1 MTNLPS
7 DFTVTSLTR
16 EKAEQRRWQLHQCF
30 RGLDRFDRLLAN
42 EFLEPKQQQVLQ
54 DRSLCMMINHA
65 VAQVP
70 YYAKLFTNQGLTGA
84 KILGVTDL
92 ASLPIL
98 SKIELRRKSA
108 ELTAAVLPPGHQPGM
123 ATQSSGTTG
132 QPVRVR
138 QTRQS
143 MAMFCQLKQRELRWF
158 RFDPR
163 ATLAVIRLPS
173 QLPLTP
179 ERQPLSLGQTLN
191 LPAWPLVGSF
201 FQTGPA
207 CCFSVFNQI
216 DRQAEWLDR
225 LRPEYLMS
233 YPETFE
239 HLSFAFQNRPQPN
252 YSLGLLAIS
261 EQLTVGMRRRI
272 STTFSA
278 PLQQNYGLNE
288 IGIVASRCPE
298 GGRYHVHTEHC
309 LVEIVDDNG
318 QPCRPGETGRILV
331 TTLTNSAMPLI
342 RYDTGDLAEATDGPC
357 PCGRSLPTFGEIKGR
372 YSRIAF
378 LPENTLSYVGA
389 IRQAL
394 EEMPPEISANL
405 RLFQLHQFL
414 DQSFELR
421 LVAPGGLPPGFVERI
436 NTAWRAELAG
446 VDLPLRLL
454 EVDHISRGPG
464 GKFQDFTSDF
474 FPSPEGD
481 K

>member
-1 MTNLPS
+1 MTDLPS
-7 DFTVTSLTR
+7 DFTATSLAR
-16 EKAEQRRWQLHQCF
+16 EKVEQQRWQLHQRF
-30 RGLDRFDRLLAN
+30 HGLDRFDRLLAN
-42 EFLEPKQQQVLQ
+42 EFLDPKQQENLQ
-54 DRSLCMMINHA
+54 GRALSMMINHA
-65 VAQVP
+65 VTQVP
-70 YYAKLFTNQGLTGA
+70 YYAKLFTDRGLTGA
-84 KILGVTDL
+84 EILSVNDL
-92 ASLPIL
+92 AVLPIL
-98 SKIELRRKSA
+98 SKIELRRNSA
-108 ELTAAVLPPGHQPGM
+108 ELTAAVLPPSQQPGGV
-123 ATQSSGTTG
+123 TQSSGTTG
-132 QPVRVR
+132 QPVRVH

-173 QLPLTP
+173 QLPFTQ

-239 HLSFAFQNRPQPN
+239 HLSFAFQNRPQPD
-252 YSLGLLAIS
+252 YSRGLLAIS
-261 EQLTVGMRRRI
+261 EQLTAGMRRRI
-272 STTFSA
+272 STTFGA
-278 PLQQNYGLNE
+278 PIQQNYGLNE

-298 GGRYHVHTEHC
+298 GGRYHVHSEHC
-309 LVEIVDDNG
+309 LVEIVDDDG
-318 QPCRPGETGRILV
+318 KPCGPGETGRILV

-342 RYDTGDLAEATDGPC
+342 RYDTGDLAETTDGPC
-357 PCGRSLPTFGEIKGR
+357 PCGRSMPTFGEVKGR

-378 LPENTLSYVGA
+378 LPENTLRYVGA

-394 EEMPPEISANL
+394 EEMAPEISANL
-405 RLFQLHQFL
+405 RLFQIHQFR

-421 LVAPGGLPPGFVERI
+421 LVAPGGLPPGFAARI

-446 VDLPLRLL
+446 VDFPLRLL
-454 EVDHISRGPG
+454 EIDHISRGPG

-474 FPSPEGD
+474 FPPPDGD
-481 K
+481 E